1 MSMTNKIKT
10 SLVTTIRDRHY
21 KRSVHDAGRT
31 GGKIISGLIPKPP
44 RFLLQR
50 KMSYKVNPFLLS
62 IRLPLCVVCLLCAAF
77 LSLGGPAYSEGYKPV
92 SGVIHLDSTISGGAL
107 TPEAVAG
114 FAHDAGVEIAVFTD
128 HDTMRWEYGMLPLR
142 GLVRKVVEKDSVYSY
157 GEANYLK
164 TIRGLNQKHPGML
177 AIPGVEA
184 IPFYWWKGSYF
195 TKDLTLMDGHKHLLV
210 MGLKGAEDYRNLPS
224 VGKGYPRKITFE
236 TCMRLWPVC
245 FFVFA
250 WFLFT
255 SSRAKSNGKPLKFAG
270 IMCLFTG
277 ILILFNNFPFTATCY
292 DQYHGSRGIAPYQE
306 VINYVN
312 ARGGVTF
319 WAHPELVEE
328 GNREISGVKCIT
340 EPYHE
345 DLLKAHDYTGFAAFA
360 AGTTFIIPPG
370 GIWDQILNQYRKRER
385 NRPVWAI
392 GEVDF
397 GDDNRF
403 SIKDSQTIFLLKEKS
418 EDAVIDALKTGR
430 VYALHLYKENAPTL
444 VLNNFT
450 IENIAGKTV
459 AYMGDEL
466 RTGENPHLSI
476 HVSCLETEKNAS
488 YKIDIIR
495 NGEVIHQFKSSGN
508 TEMIYDDNY
517 FKPGECVYY
526 RLDIDGPSRI
536 ISNPIFV
543 KFDAALR
550 DNNRQ

>member
-1 MSMTNKIKT
+1 MTIIIKIP
-10 SLVTTIRDRHY
+10 LVPTIRDLHC
-21 KRSVHDAGRT
+21 KRAVQSARRMD
-31 GGKIISGLIPKPP
+31 GKTISDLIQRSPG
-44 RFLLQR
+44 FLLLR
-50 KMSYKVNPFLLS
+50 KIAYKASAYPLS
-62 IRLPLCVVCLLCAAF
+62 IGLTLCAVCLLCTAF
-77 LSLGGPAYSEGYKPV
+77 FSVGNLAYSEGYKPV

-107 TPEAVAG
+107 SPEAVAG
-114 FAHDAGVEIAVFTD
+114 FAHDAGVEIAIFTD
-128 HDTMRWEYGMLPLR
+128 HDTMRWEYGLLPLR
-142 GLVRKVVEKDSVYSY
+142 GLVRKVVEKNSVYRY

-164 TIRGLNQKHPGML
+164 TIRGLNQKYPGML
-177 AIPGVEA
+177 AMPGVEA

-210 MGLKGAEDYRNLPS
+210 MGLKGAEDYKNLPS
-224 VGKGYPRKITFE
+224 IGKGYPRKITSE
-236 TCMRLWPVC
+236 ICIRLWPIC

-255 SSRAKSNGKPLKFAG
+255 LARAKPNGKPLKFAG
-270 IMCLFTG
+270 VMCIFPG
-277 ILILFNNFPFTATCY
+277 IIVLLNNFPFTAACY

-312 ARGGVTF
+312 SRGGVTF

-328 GNREISGVKCIT
+328 GNREISGIKCIT

-345 DLLKAHDYTGFAAFA
+345 DLLKSRDYTGFAAFA
-360 AGTTFIIPPG
+360 AGTKFIIPPG

-397 GDDNRF
+397 GDDDSF
-403 SIKDSQTIFLLKEKS
+403 SIKDSQTIFLLKDKS
-418 EDAVIDALKTGR
+418 EEAVIDALKAGR
-430 VYALHLYKENAPTL
+430 VYALHLYKENVPTL
-444 VLNNFT
+444 VLDNFT

-476 HVSCLETEKNAS
+476 HVSCPETEKNAG

-517 FKPGECVYY
+517 FKSGECVYY

-550 DNNRQ
+550 DSNRQ